1 MKVEYGKISNGV
13 EDVAKYL
20 GLDPKKTIFLHSTTF
35 GQDTID
41 GKRRPSINKG
51 RMIYSEIMSYSSNKK
66 DGTKTAVSYIEKNL
80 LDYYHNSN
88 IIDIENII
96 QVGEEKKIE
105 YPYNSVSYMLNKKL
119 KEDEDLR
126 KRLGGYTIVSSF
138 LSEEDIE
145 TAKLI
150 NGKTLMGLEEQ
161 LKFNSKYFFRKA
173 SEKHNFSVPSGVCF
187 EGLKN
192 IEEAI
197 NELKSKIK
205 DKVEIP
211 EVWIKLESQ
220 LSGTGNIKVNL
231 ESDLNEI
238 IEKINDVAKKVYTD
252 EYIYN
257 EIPLIIEVDVNS
269 LNDEKQVE
277 NIGVEAVVTKNKI
290 TILGG
295 VSQETQ
301 NGKYLGSARTEKTDK
316 YIGVAQEAA
325 KDAFIA
331 YAEEGYCGFITI
343 DVLVVENEKT
353 GEVKG
358 YNIDPNARFSAG
370 TMLLRNIHMAE
381 EKSGKTIYGL
391 SFSNALKLGE
401 NPMESIE
408 EYAKDNLYSGEK
420 TGYVG
425 IIPVVLNNVM
435 PIVED
440 RYYLK
445 TVVLGYS
452 YEDAL
457 KRFNEFK
464 AEIVRSLKK

>member
-20 GLDPKKTIFLHSTTF
+20 GLDPEKTIFLHSTTF
-35 GQDTID
+35 GEDTND
-41 GKRRPSINKG
+41 GKKRPSINKG

-66 DGTKTAVSYIEKNL
+66 DGAKTAVSYIEKNL
-80 LDYYHNSN
+80 LEFYHNTN
-88 IIDIENII
+88 IINIDNII
-96 QVGEEKKIE
+96 EVGEDKKIE
-105 YPYNSVSYMLNKKL
+105 YPYNSVSYMLNKKV
-119 KEDEDLR
+119 KEDENLR
-126 KRLGGYTIVSSF
+126 KKLNGYTLVSSY

-150 NGKTLMGLEEQ
+150 NGKTLMGLEDQ
-161 LKFNSKYFFRKA
+161 IKFNSKYFFRKA
-173 SEKHNFSVPSGVCF
+173 SEKHNFSVPTGVCF

-192 IEEAI
+192 IESAI

-205 DKVEIP
+205 DKIETP

-231 ESDLNEI
+231 ECDLNEI
-238 IEKINDVAKKVYTD
+238 IEKINDVAKKIYPD

-269 LNDEKQVE
+269 ITDEKQIE
-277 NIGVEAVVTKNKI
+277 NIGVEAVVTEDKI

-316 YIGVAQEAA
+316 YIGAAQDAA

-331 YAEEGYCGFITI
+331 YSKEGYRGFITI
-343 DVLVVENEKT
+343 DVLVVKNEKT

-381 EKSGKTIYGL
+381 EKSGKTIYGV
-391 SFSNALKLGE
+391 SFSNALNLEE
-401 NPMESIE
+401 NAIESIKK
-408 EYAKDNLYSGEK
+408 YAKENLYAGEK
-420 TGYVG
+420 SNYVG
-425 IIPVVLNNVM
+425 IIPVVLNDVI

-445 TVVLGYS
+445 TVVLGHS

-457 KRFNEFK
+457 NRYNEFK
-464 AEIVRSLKK
+464 GEIIRSLKK

>member
-35 GQDTID
+35 GEDTAD
-41 GKRRPSINKG
+41 GKKRPSINKG
-51 RMIYSEIMSYSSNKK
+51 RMIYSEIMSYSSNQKE
-66 DGTKTAVSYIEKNL
+66 GTKTAVSYIEKNL
-80 LDYYHNSN
+80 LEFYHNTN
-88 IIDIENII
+88 IIDIDNII
-96 QVGEEKKIE
+96 EVGEDKKIE
-105 YPYNSVSYMLNKKL
+105 YPYNSVSYMLNKRV
-119 KEDEDLR
+119 KEDENLR
-126 KRLGGYTIVSSF
+126 EKLNGYTLVSSY

-173 SEKHNFSVPSGVCF
+173 SEKYNFSVPSGVCF
-187 EGLKN
+187 EGTKN
-192 IEEAI
+192 IETAI
-197 NELKSKIK
+197 NELKLKIK
-205 DKVEIP
+205 DKAEMP

-231 ESDLNEI
+231 NCDLNEI
-238 IEKINDVAKKVYTD
+238 IEKINEVAKKIYSD

-257 EIPLIIEVDVNS
+257 EIPLIIESDVNS
-269 LNDEKQVE
+269 INNEKQVD
-277 NIGVEAVVTKNKI
+277 NIGVEAVVAEGKI

-316 YIGVAQEAA
+316 YINVAQEAA

-331 YAEEGYCGFITI
+331 YSKEGYRGFITI

-381 EKSGKTIYGL
+381 EKTGKSIYGV
-391 SFSNALKLGE
+391 SFSNALSLEE
-401 NPMESIE
+401 NPIESIKK
-408 EYAKDNLYSGEK
+408 YAKDNLYAGEK
-420 TGYVG
+420 SNYVG
-425 IIPVVLNNVM
+425 IIPVVLNNIT

-457 KRFNEFK
+457 NRYNEFK
-464 AEIVRSLKK
+464 GEIIRSLKK